1 MVRNGAWWLQ
11 DWCGRENLSFLTCT
25 LPDEALEWMELT
37 SLAPQLWAEIVRQF
51 EQWLKRRLKREGL
64 LEFIV
69 GVTEVQESRW
79 QKSGK
84 VGLHLHWAFQ
94 GKANRKSAWAIK
106 KEEFAEAWL
115 RIVSNV
121 IDRNVESKSATRV
134 ERVKKSIENYLAKYM
149 TKGGKVI
156 QEIVEAGK
164 IDLLPSS
171 WWNVS
176 NALKK
181 LIKKSIRQVSD
192 DAKNTLYDCREELKA
207 QGIIQWFYVHEI
219 ECIEPHGEVIKVP
232 VHFVGKFKKP
242 EFADMFDY

>member
-1 MVRNGAWWLQ
+1 MVRVGAWWLQ
-11 DWCGRENLSFLTCT
+11 DWCGKENLSFLTCT
-25 LPDEALEWMELT
+25 LPDEALEWMSIT
-37 SLAPQLWAEIVRQF
+37 GLAPQLWAEIVRQF

-79 QKSGK
+79 KKSGK

-94 GKANRKSAWAIK
+94 GRANRKSAWAIK

-121 IDRNVESKSATRV
+121 IDRKVESKSATRV

-156 QEIVEAGK
+156 QDIVEAGK

-176 NALKK
+176 NELKRI
-181 LIKKSIRQVSD
+181 IKRSIRQISEE
-192 DAKNTLYDCREELKA
+192 AKNTLYDCREQLKA

-219 ECIEPHGEVIKVP
+219 EYIEPHGEARKVP
-232 VHFVGKFKKP
+232 VALIGKFKKP
-242 EFADMFDY
+242 EFADMFIY